1 MRLSRLEEEER
12 LHEAA
17 EAASAALAEDHPT
30 QDQESADQETV
41 KEEYVDTNDESEV
54 NGDCE
59 AESVIPGSSNSYYA
73 NVEHYKRN
81 RKYNSDHC
89 WDKCNILYSHC
100 TIVYYT

>member
-17 EAASAALAEDHPT
+17 EAAEAASAEDHPT
-30 QDQESADQETV
+30 QDHASADKDTA
-41 KEEYVDTNDESEV
+41 KEEFVDTNDESEV

-59 AESVIPGSSNSYYA
+59 AESVIPGSSASYYA

-81 RKYNSDHC
+81 RQYNSDHC
-89 WDKCNILYSHC
+89 
-100 TIVYYT
+100 